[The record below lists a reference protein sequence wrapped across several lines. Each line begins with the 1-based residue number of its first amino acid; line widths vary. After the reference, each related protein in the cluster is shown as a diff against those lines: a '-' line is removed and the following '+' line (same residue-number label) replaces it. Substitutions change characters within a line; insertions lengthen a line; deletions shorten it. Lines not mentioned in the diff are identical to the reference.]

1 VAITDDI
8 LALRKEQELAQ
19 QEKQGPSW
27 IKELIDRRYA
37 PQQERIKRVPVG
49 FDFKRDPFDPSSYY
63 KQVGSFRDISR
74 AASGVVEQEVANR
87 KNAEAQKA
95 WEEAMNSIGGV
106 NPKFT
111 GGPGQTDGNFVPS
124 GKSRKYG
131 LKGVT
136 TNTAKAADYWGSKYG
151 IRNIGGYREHG
162 SVPGS
167 DHPKGRALD
176 FMTNNIKNGM
186 KTGTALANDVIR
198 NYKAWNVSY
207 VIWNRYIWS
216 PSKGWRRYNGP
227 SPHTDHVHVS
237 FNK

>member
-8 LALRKEQELAQ
+8 LALRKEQELSQ

-27 IKELIDRRYA
+27 IKELIDRRYQ
-37 PQQERIKRVPVG
+37 PQVKREIRNPVG
-49 FDFKRDPFDPSSYY
+49 FEFKRDPFDPSSYY
-63 KQVGSFRDISR
+63 KQVGSFRDISKG
-74 AASGVVEQEVANR
+74 ATGVVMQEAAN
-87 KNAEAQKA
+87 KTNAEAEKA
-95 WEEAMNSIGGV
+95 WKQAQDALNGITP
-106 NPKFT
+106 NFT
-111 GGPGQTDGNFVPS
+111 GSDGDFVPS

-136 TNTAKAADYWGSKYG
+136 SNTAKAADYWGSKYG
-151 IRNIGGYREHG
+151 IKSIGGYRERG

-176 FMTNNIKNGM
+176 FMTNNVKNGM

-216 PSKGWRRYNGP
+216 PSRGWRRYNGP